1 MADTRDLNAYGN
13 YKPFFLYLSFQA
25 THAPLQAR
33 SDILAKIPESTN
45 PARDIYKAMVYDMD
59 LAIGEIVKVLKVRHF
74 KVHQALNC
82 ILIQTS

>member
-82 ILIQTS
+82 Y